1 MAQKWPKISPS
12 AKSTSNLVDRLIRV
26 GYYEFER
33 TIGKGNFAVVKL
45 AKHVVTNTKVAVKI
59 IDKTQ
64 LDEETLKKIF
74 REIQIMTQLRHPHII
89 KLYQVM
95 ETDKMIYLVTEYAS
109 GGEIFDYLVNN
120 GPMKEEE
127 ACRVFQQIVSAV
139 QYCHSMNIVHRDLKA
154 ENLLLDSNN
163 DIKLA
168 DFGFSNTFVEGQPLS
183 TWCGSPAYAAPEL
196 FEGQEYDGPKADIWS
211 LGVVL
216 YVLVSGS
223 LPFDGTTLQTL
234 RSRVL
239 SGKFRIPFFMTADCE
254 HLIRHMLV
262 VDAEKRY
269 SLRQI
274 IQHNWMRKC
283 GINYSHVILNPN
295 PVINNKVV
303 EHMLQLPGLN
313 HDMIVNA
320 VQQKHF
326 DHVSAIYHLLAD
338 KMETPSRP
346 LAPAPKPDNKD
357 IIDSPPRNP
366 ENSILISFPSISSL
380 SSEYEF
386 ADANLLEKY
395 GDSDIGEPYSL
406 SGQDTYQVTS
416 RRHTV
421 GPGDASHTQAME
433 AYYSLQTNTGRPVD
447 IVPNT
452 NLLLNLPLVQ
462 YLPLQNFTVKD
473 QHLLKPPPVMGA
485 NAGGFGRRASDGGAY
500 LQMYGIE
507 NADQQMMPGPGGSS
521 HPMPETSNV
530 HNNLMS
536 LEMEATTSGVEIKFS
551 GQDDILI
558 DVPSS
563 SHSSGSKPCDSDEG
577 KLSPYHQPNMKGS
590 QNTRTRRSGL
600 LTVTEKPPV
609 ISTDIVQ
616 EVEARMNRE
625 YTPPQLHTLPAAASL
640 PHRHR
645 VSQVCPLP
653 TVKESK
659 VHRESVPS
667 YPTYSYR
674 KERSISVGMPKVHR
688 VSVPSYYRKER
699 SVSVAI
705 PKAVRDTLKDTTSH
719 LHERYSPVRRT
730 SECSNSMVDTDS
742 SIRNVQIEYSMLKKK
757 SDCGRECSRQEELQ
771 NMHKMHIRNNP
782 NCVSVSVPVPT
793 MPRSPGNSNVALIGS
808 NLQNLQLHQS
818 AAYHTN
824 DNSHMYVCDSYA
836 KLSDSRDDVNSGP
849 LDLRVT
855 THSLDVRTV
864 SSYVNA
870 QHNNQD
876 VPPRIDLTVPTIE
889 GIGRQKYTDI
899 FTIPSYCGQRLS
911 NKALIDQECNR
922 DEMEV
927 EDN

>member
-563 SHSSGSKPCDSDEG
+563 SHSSGSSKPCDSDEG

-600 LTVTEKPPV
+600 LTVTEKPP
-609 ISTDIVQ
+609 
-616 EVEARMNRE
+616 
-625 YTPPQLHTLPAAASL
+625 
-640 PHRHR
+640 
-645 VSQVCPLP
+645 
-653 TVKESK
+653 
-659 VHRESVPS
+659 
-667 YPTYSYR
+667 
-674 KERSISVGMPKVHR
+674 
-688 VSVPSYYRKER
+688 
-699 SVSVAI
+699 
-705 PKAVRDTLKDTTSH
+705 AVRDTLKDTTSH

>member
-563 SHSSGSKPCDSDEG
+563 SHSSGSSKPCDSDEG

-600 LTVTEKPPV
+600 LTVTEKPPEDAECCE
-609 ISTDIVQ
+609 I
-616 EVEARMNRE
+616 NN
-625 YTPPQLHTLPAAASL
+625 
-640 PHRHR
+640 
-645 VSQVCPLP
+645 
-653 TVKESK
+653 
-659 VHRESVPS
+659 
-667 YPTYSYR
+667 
-674 KERSISVGMPKVHR
+674 
-688 VSVPSYYRKER
+688 
-699 SVSVAI
+699 
-705 PKAVRDTLKDTTSH
+705 AVRDTLKDTTSH

>member
-563 SHSSGSKPCDSDEG
+563 SHSSGSSKPCDSDEG

-600 LTVTEKPPV
+600 LTVTEKPPDAECCE
-609 ISTDIVQ
+609 I
-616 EVEARMNRE
+616 NN
-625 YTPPQLHTLPAAASL
+625 
-640 PHRHR
+640 
-645 VSQVCPLP
+645 
-653 TVKESK
+653 
-659 VHRESVPS
+659 
-667 YPTYSYR
+667 
-674 KERSISVGMPKVHR
+674 
-688 VSVPSYYRKER
+688 
-699 SVSVAI
+699 
-705 PKAVRDTLKDTTSH
+705 AVRDTLKDTTSH

>member
-600 LTVTEKPPV
+600 LTVTEKPP
-609 ISTDIVQ
+609 
-616 EVEARMNRE
+616 
-625 YTPPQLHTLPAAASL
+625 
-640 PHRHR
+640 
-645 VSQVCPLP
+645 
-653 TVKESK
+653 
-659 VHRESVPS
+659 
-667 YPTYSYR
+667 
-674 KERSISVGMPKVHR
+674 
-688 VSVPSYYRKER
+688 
-699 SVSVAI
+699 
-705 PKAVRDTLKDTTSH
+705 AVRDTLKDTTSH